1 MASALD
7 RAADATP
14 TWHWAHVPIRLR
26 LDHVFFDDDTLALTS
41 ARVLEVGPS
50 DHYPILA
57 RFQRVSS
64 RAP

>member
-1 MASALD
+1 M
-7 RAADATP
+7 
-14 TWHWAHVPIRLR
+14 
-26 LDHVFFDDDTLALTS
+26 FFDDDFFDAAALALTS